1 MGGGVWINMSI
12 WNKTIYNPYKNPE
25 QYKMVTPPT
34 VEEYD
39 NMRLYLEKLH
49 KKGGIK
55 KKEL

>member
-1 MGGGVWINMSI
+1 MSI

-55 KKEL
+55 KKNCKGVLRF